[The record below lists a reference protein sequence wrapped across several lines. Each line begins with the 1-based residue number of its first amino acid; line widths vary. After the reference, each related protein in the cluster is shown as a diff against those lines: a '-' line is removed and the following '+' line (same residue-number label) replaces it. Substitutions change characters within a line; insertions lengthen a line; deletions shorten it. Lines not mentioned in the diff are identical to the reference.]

1 MTLLKKQKVD
11 VYTNQNKVLK
21 TVRLDIE
28 SAKKMDELQPVCYTH
43 CKKQITQQELY
54 LAIKNILKK

>member
-28 SAKKMDELQPVCYTH
+28 SAKKWTSYNLFVTH
-43 CKKQITQQELY
+43 IAKSKLPN
-54 LAIKNILKK
+54 KNYI